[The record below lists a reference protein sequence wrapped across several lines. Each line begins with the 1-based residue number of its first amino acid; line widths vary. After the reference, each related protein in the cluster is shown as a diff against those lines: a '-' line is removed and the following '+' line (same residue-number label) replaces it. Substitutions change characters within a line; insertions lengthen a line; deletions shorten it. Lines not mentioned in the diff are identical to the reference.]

1 MKKTLSIIGLG
12 AGMLAALSSC
22 SSVPNEDTLGD
33 YEEAMPMSELA
44 VGDSELPPWV
54 LEGDD
59 SYQIPAGDRTP
70 EADRNHFAT
79 PEPGEELTVS
89 NGIASQNQPAI
100 AAHDDTVVDSHVAD
114 DFDPY
119 AMPETEPTTATV
131 ATPVI
136 EGAPVAA
143 APATPRP
150 KVTTTPRKPKQIA
163 QNNTRKQSNKK
174 QLASQK
180 TKQKKI
186 DKKKVKKVSEPTLVV
201 YKVRPGDNLYEIAKR
216 SNTTIAQIRKDSGI
230 KGDIIHPGQTIKVRF
245 TPKGYKASKK
255 KATPTTTTYEVKKGD
270 RLAKVAAQH
279 GVTTAAL
286 LKANNLTMA
295 QAGKIRPGTKITIPG
310 KTSSASKK
318 TQKSKASQKKKRR

>member
-12 AGMLAALSSC
+12 ACVLVALSSC
-22 SSVPNEDTLGD
+22 SHYDGDTLG

-44 VGDSELPPWV
+44 VGDGELPPWV

-70 EADRNHFAT
+70 EVVDRNHFAT
-79 PEPGEELTVS
+79 PEPGESLTVS
-89 NGIASQNQPAI
+89 NGVTSQNQPAI
-100 AAHDDTVVDSHVAD
+100 AHHDDTVVDSHVGA

-119 AMPETEPTTATV
+119 ATILPAPGTPTAT
-131 ATPVI
+131 T
-136 EGAPVAA
+136 
-143 APATPRP
+143 PATPTQS
-150 KVTTTPRKPKQIA
+150 VATTTTPKKPKPIA
-163 QNNTRKQSNKK
+163 STKK
-174 QLASQK
+174 
-180 TKQKKI
+180 KKI

-245 TPKGYKASKK
+245 TPKGYKANKK
-255 KATPTTTTYEVKKGD
+255 KATATTTTYVIKKGD
-270 RLAKVAAQH
+270 MLSKVAASH

-286 LKANNLTMA
+286 LKANNMTMA
-295 QAGKIRPGTKITIPG
+295 QASKVRPGQKIVIPG
-310 KTSSASKK
+310 KTSTVSKK
-318 TQKSKASQKKKRR
+318 NRNRRR

>member
-12 AGMLAALSSC
+12 ASVLVALSSC
-22 SSVPNEDTLGD
+22 SHNNGDTLG

-70 EADRNHFAT
+70 EVDRNHFAT
-79 PEPGEELTVS
+79 PEPGESMAVS
-89 NGIASQNQPAI
+89 NGITSQNQPAV
-100 AAHDDTVVDSHVAD
+100 AHDDTVVDSHVAD

-119 AMPETEPTTATV
+119 AMPTGATGTATP
-131 ATPVI
+131 ATP
-136 EGAPVAA
+136 GTTQAPVAA
-143 APATPRP
+143 ATP
-150 KVTTTPRKPKQIA
+150 KKPKPI
-163 QNNTRKQSNKK
+163 TSNKK
-174 QLASQK
+174 
-180 TKQKKI
+180 KI
-186 DKKKVKKVSEPTLVV
+186 DRKKVKKVSEPTLVV

-216 SNTTIAQIRKDSGI
+216 SNTSIAQIRKDSGI

-245 TPKGYKASKK
+245 TPKGYKAGKK
-255 KATPTTTTYEVKKGD
+255 KATPTTTTYIVKKGD
-270 RLAKVAAQH
+270 MLSKVAARH

-295 QAGKIRPGTKITIPG
+295 QAAKVRPGTKLVIPG
-310 KTSSASKK
+310 KTSTVSKK
-318 TQKSKASQKKKRR
+318 TSTKKRRR

>member
-12 AGMLAALSSC
+12 ASVLVALSSC
-22 SSVPNEDTLGD
+22 SHNNGDTLG

-70 EADRNHFAT
+70 EVDRNHFAT
-79 PEPGEELTVS
+79 PEPGESMAVS
-89 NGIASQNQPAI
+89 NGITSQNQPAV
-100 AAHDDTVVDSHVAD
+100 AHDDTVVDSHVAD

-119 AMPETEPTTATV
+119 AMPTGATGTATP
-131 ATPVI
+131 ATP
-136 EGAPVAA
+136 GTTQAPVAA
-143 APATPRP
+143 ATP
-150 KVTTTPRKPKQIA
+150 KKPKPI
-163 QNNTRKQSNKK
+163 TSNKK
-174 QLASQK
+174 
-180 TKQKKI
+180 KI
-186 DKKKVKKVSEPTLVV
+186 DRKKVKKVSEPTLVV

-216 SNTTIAQIRKDSGI
+216 SNTSIAQIRKDSGI

-245 TPKGYKASKK
+245 TPKGYKAGKK
-255 KATPTTTTYEVKKGD
+255 KPTPTTTTYIVKKGD
-270 RLAKVAAQH
+270 MLSKVAARH

-295 QAGKIRPGTKITIPG
+295 QAAKVRPGTKLVIPG
-310 KTSSASKK
+310 KTSTVSKK
-318 TQKSKASQKKKRR
+318 TSTKKRRR

>member
-12 AGMLAALSSC
+12 ASVLVALSSC
-22 SSVPNEDTLGD
+22 SHYNDDTLG

-70 EADRNHFAT
+70 EVDRNHFAT
-79 PEPGEELTVS
+79 PEPGESMAVS
-89 NGIASQNQPAI
+89 NGITSQNQPAV
-100 AAHDDTVVDSHVAD
+100 AHDDTVVDSHVAD

-119 AMPETEPTTATV
+119 AMPTGATGTATP
-131 ATPVI
+131 ATP
-136 EGAPVAA
+136 GTTQAPVAA
-143 APATPRP
+143 
-150 KVTTTPRKPKQIA
+150 TTPKKPKPIA
-163 QNNTRKQSNKK
+163 SNNK
-174 QLASQK
+174 
-180 TKQKKI
+180 KKI

-216 SNTTIAQIRKDSGI
+216 SNTSIAQIRKDSGI

-245 TPKGYKASKK
+245 TPKGYKAGKK
-255 KATPTTTTYEVKKGD
+255 KSTPTTTTYIVKKGD
-270 RLAKVAAQH
+270 MLSKVAARH

-295 QAGKIRPGTKITIPG
+295 QAAKVRPGTKLIIPG
-310 KTSSASKK
+310 KTSTVSKK
-318 TQKSKASQKKKRR
+318 TSTKKRRR

>member
-12 AGMLAALSSC
+12 ASVLVALSSC
-22 SSVPNEDTLGD
+22 SQYNGDTLG

-59 SYQIPAGDRTP
+59 SYQVPAGDRTP
-70 EADRNHFAT
+70 EVDRNHFAT
-79 PEPGEELTVS
+79 PEPGESMTVS
-89 NGIASQNQPAI
+89 NGITSQNQPAV
-100 AAHDDTVVDSHVAD
+100 AHDDTVVDSHVAD

-119 AMPETEPTTATV
+119 AMPT
-131 ATPVI
+131 
-136 EGAPVAA
+136 GAGSTA
-143 APATPRP
+143 APATPGAP
-150 KVTTTPRKPKQIA
+150 QAPVATTTPKKPRPVA
-163 QNNTRKQSNKK
+163 SNK
-174 QLASQK
+174 
-180 TKQKKI
+180 KKI

-245 TPKGYKASKK
+245 TPKGYKAGKK
-255 KATPTTTTYEVKKGD
+255 KATPTTTTYVVKKGD
-270 RLAKVAAQH
+270 MLSKVAARH
-279 GVTTAAL
+279 GVSTAAL

-295 QAGKIRPGTKITIPG
+295 QAAKVRPGTKLVIPG
-310 KTSSASKK
+310 KTSTVSKK
-318 TQKSKASQKKKRR
+318 TSTKKRRR

>member
-1 MKKTLSIIGLG
+1 
-12 AGMLAALSSC
+12 MLAVLSSC
-22 SSVPNEDTLGD
+22 SGFRNSDTLG

-70 EADRNHFAT
+70 EVDRNHYAT
-79 PEPGEELTVS
+79 PEPGESMAVS
-89 NGIASQNQPAI
+89 NGISSQNQPAV
-100 AAHDDTVVDSHVAD
+100 AHDDTVVDSHVAD

-119 AMPETEPTTATV
+119 AMPANTGVATTATTTTSTA
-131 ATPVI
+131 ATPST
-136 EGAPVAA
+136 PTKKPTSVAS
-143 APATPRP
+143 
-150 KVTTTPRKPKQIA
+150 
-163 QNNTRKQSNKK
+163 NT
-174 QLASQK
+174 K
-180 TKQKKI
+180 TKQKPV

-245 TPKGYKASKK
+245 TPKGYKADKK
-255 KATPTTTTYEVKKGD
+255 KETSTSTTYVVKKGD
-270 RLAKVAAQH
+270 MLSKVAASH
-279 GVTTAAL
+279 GVSLASL

-310 KTSSASKK
+310 KTSTVSKK
-318 TQKSKASQKKKRR
+318 TEKKSKKSSKKKSR

>member
-1 MKKTLSIIGLG
+1 
-12 AGMLAALSSC
+12 MLAVLSSC
-22 SSVPNEDTLGD
+22 SGFRNSDTLG

-59 SYQIPAGDRTP
+59 SYPIPAGDRTP
-70 EADRNHFAT
+70 EVDRNHYAT
-79 PEPGEELTVS
+79 PEPGESMAVS
-89 NGIASQNQPAI
+89 NGISSQNQPAV
-100 AAHDDTVVDSHVAD
+100 AHDDTVVDSHVAD

-119 AMPETEPTTATV
+119 AMPANTGVATTATTTTSP
-131 ATPVI
+131 ATTPSAPAKKPVR
-136 EGAPVAA
+136 VAA
-143 APATPRP
+143 NT
-150 KVTTTPRKPKQIA
+150 KKKPV
-163 QNNTRKQSNKK
+163 
-174 QLASQK
+174 
-180 TKQKKI
+180 

-245 TPKGYKASKK
+245 TPKGYKADKK
-255 KATPTTTTYEVKKGD
+255 KETSTSTTYVVKKGD
-270 RLAKVAAQH
+270 MLSKVAASH
-279 GVTTAAL
+279 GVTLASL

-310 KTSSASKK
+310 KTSTVSKK
-318 TQKSKASQKKKRR
+318 TEKKSKKSSKKKSR